1 VAIISRE
8 HIQEPKIEAGEAGII
23 LKSDGTFRVFNTFS
37 DPAHLTPSQ
46 LEIGRKLVAL
56 AAVLQDPEI
65 LGLLISNASAFGE
78 TISLKMDS

>member
-1 VAIISRE
+1 
-8 HIQEPKIEAGEAGII
+8 
-23 LKSDGTFRVFNTFS
+23 
-37 DPAHLTPSQ
+37 
-46 LEIGRKLVAL
+46 VAL